1 MQMLLRLLIIMFIIL
16 IIWAVVR
23 YDPRVD
29 LVQSE
34 GEVKLLLWYN
44 DHSNGVCRTYKVL
57 YKT

>member
-1 MQMLLRLLIIMFIIL
+1 MQMLLGLLIIISIIL
-16 IIWAVVR
+16 IIWAMVR

-44 DHSNGVCRTYKVL
+44 DYSDGICRKYKVL
-57 YKT
+57 YEA

>member
-1 MQMLLRLLIIMFIIL
+1 MQMLLGLLIIMFIIL

-44 DHSNGVCRTYKVL
+44 DYSDGVCRTYKVL